1 MTPDLAN
8 RIRVVLV
15 ETSHPGNIGAAARAM
30 KTMCLSRLVLV
41 NPGEFPHADASA
53 RASGAVD
60 VLEQAQV
67 VATLDEALAGCALV
81 AGTSARRRGIGP
93 PELPPRECLARVHA
107 ATAAGQETALL
118 FGRERIGLT
127 NEELGRCHVLVNIP
141 SNPDY
146 GSLNLAAAVQV
157 LGYEY
162 MLARGT
168 LPLAA
173 SKEEDGTPA
182 TAEEME
188 RLYEHIESAALETG
202 FLDPANPKHLMR
214 RIRRLFNRAQPDQNE
229 VHILRG
235 LLSALQKPKLRRGNT

>member
-1 MTPDLAN
+1 MSHN
-8 RIRVVLV
+8 IRIVLV

-30 KTMCLSRLVLV
+30 KTMCLSELVLV

-60 VLEQAQV
+60 LLEQARV
-67 VATLDEALAGCALV
+67 VTTLDEALADCTLV

-93 PELPPRECLARVHA
+93 PELPPRECMARVY
-107 ATAAGQETALL
+107 ATAAGGQQTALL

-127 NEELGRCHVLVNIP
+127 NEELDRCHVLVNIP
-141 SNPDY
+141 ANPEY

-168 LPLAA
+168 VPVPMEAD
-173 SKEEDGTPA
+173 SMPA

-188 RLYEHIESAALETG
+188 RLYEHLESAALETG

-214 RIRRLFNRAQPDQNE
+214 RLRRLFNRALPDQNE

-235 LLSALQKPKLRRGNT
+235 LISALQNPKSRRR

>member
-1 MTPDLAN
+1 MDKDLAN
-8 RIRVVLV
+8 KLRIVLV

-30 KTMCLSRLVLV
+30 KTMCLTRLTLV
-41 NPGEFPHADASA
+41 NPVEFPHADASA

-67 VATLDEALAGCALV
+67 MPTLDAALTGCGLI
-81 AGTSARRRGIGP
+81 AGTSARQRGIGP
-93 PELPPRECLARVHA
+93 PVLSPRDCLARLHA
-107 ATAAGQETALL
+107 AAASGQEVALL

-127 NEELGRCHVLVNIP
+127 NEELGRCHILVNIP

-146 GSLNLAAAVQV
+146 SSLNIAAAVQV
-157 LGYEY
+157 LGYEW
-162 MLARGT
+162 MLAQGIG
-168 LPLAA
+168 PAA
-173 SKEEDGTPA
+173 TESDETPA
-182 TAEEME
+182 TADEME

-235 LLSALQKPKLRRGNT
+235 LLSALQKPKAKRGNT

>member
-8 RIRVVLV
+8 RIRIVLV

-41 NPGEFPHADASA
+41 NPAEFPHADASA

-60 VLEQAQV
+60 VLEQAEV

-81 AGTSARRRGIGP
+81 AGTSARHRGIGP
-93 PELPPRECLARVHA
+93 PELQPRECLTRVYA
-107 ATAAGQETALL
+107 AAASDQETALL

-127 NEELGRCHVLVNIP
+127 NEELDRCHVLVNIP

-146 GSLNLAAAVQV
+146 GSLNLASAVQV

-168 LPLAA
+168 APAA
-173 SKEEDGTPA
+173 KDEDSTPA

-235 LLSALQKPKLRRGNT
+235 LLSALQKPKSRRGNT